1 MPPLSQ
7 VSKGGGDGNL
17 ISVFLGAS
25 AGAVCCFPGDAAD
38 VRAGQAEVAEVAVAE
53 RAQLCEG
60 LEHVGSDA
68 CINVR
73 LGGLVAH
80 ALLKNEKQPESR

>member
-38 VRAGQAEVAEVAVAE
+38 VRAGQAEVADVQRQLRVIPVGPPQTWHAGVA
-53 RAQLCEG
+53 
-60 LEHVGSDA
+60 
-68 CINVR
+68 
-73 LGGLVAH
+73 
-80 ALLKNEKQPESR
+80 